1 MSDALCGPSNALQNF
16 QKHTSVDRTLQQDRL
31 VSRQSPS
38 QGFRSQNHSEGIL
51 DPEFAAF
58 ESNNL
63 LAGPLPDVQH
73 AGNFVPL
80 APQMAMSHQ
89 PEASNWATDFQG
101 LRISRPAQHITHQPG
116 LPTAHMHAGPQHGWH
131 NEFLRQQQHT
141 PAQQT
146 QTFTPRFQSSF
157 APGHAMSTSPLSAM
171 APAQA
176 ANQFSATEA
185 FDESA
190 FEAAFEQAK
199 ADMASQFETSL
210 LETQASDLETKA
222 DDKIINEELNIQQTV
237 PEAIRIG
244 SDTIPQTNK
253 EDPQTM
259 ANDADELARTAGQLL
274 NSVSHDTSQK
284 FRESNFLAL
293 MRRIRDR
300 EVQVEGDEF
309 RETAQSLHPGGKYY
323 PEGKL
328 QQQDEGKR
336 ARREAS
342 QNDYVHVTSDKNN
355 SKLPLSRETTTSA
368 TAINDATSN
377 TPDTPDTEPARYS
390 GSGDYDTLFAS
401 WNHGDRWA

>member
-58 ESNNL
+58 ESNNFVH
-63 LAGPLPDVQH
+63 APVPDVQH
-73 AGNFVPL
+73 ASNFI
-80 APQMAMSHQ
+80 APAPHMSMPHSL
-89 PEASNWATDFQG
+89 EASNWATDFQS
-101 LRISRPAQHITHQPG
+101 LHISAPVQPITHHPG
-116 LPTAHMHAGPQHGWH
+116 PSTAHMSAGSQQGWH

-141 PAQQT
+141 PAQQN
-146 QTFTPRFQSSF
+146 QSFASRFQSPF
-157 APGHAMSTSPLSAM
+157 APAYAMHASPMNALAPTQGTNQASM
-171 APAQA
+171 AE
-176 ANQFSATEA
+176 T

-199 ADMASQFETSL
+199 ADMASQLETSV
-210 LETQASDLETKA
+210 LETQTSDLETKT
-222 DDKIINEELNIQQTV
+222 DDRNLNEDVNVQQTV
-237 PEAIRIG
+237 PEKIRIG

-253 EDPQTM
+253 EDPQAM

-274 NSVSHDTSQK
+274 DSVSHDTSQK

-300 EVQVEGDEF
+300 EVQIEGDEF

-328 QQQDEGKR
+328 RQQDEGKR
-336 ARREAS
+336 SWRATS
-342 QNDYVHVTSDKNN
+342 QNDYVHVTSDENN
-355 SKLPLSRETTTSA
+355 SKLSPSRETTMSQA
-368 TAINDATSN
+368 ANDDAALNTLN
-377 TPDTPDTEPARYS
+377 TPTAESASHS
-390 GSGDYDTLFAS
+390 GTDDDDALLAS